1 MSKNTLPRAWMAMAG
16 LGAIGMMSH
25 FWGHVSEDQKA
36 FDKLVKDENI
46 TDPQKVWKICG
57 KYHRELKNELIEAK
71 VRIEAGEEICRIGK
85 GLADVRK
92 MMEGP
97 GLPSDIKFAK
107 AFGIEVSEE
116 KMSAAIKDIAKNDT
130 PIEVKKAIVAHWWT
144 ELMRLFVPWGIVLAE
159 EIEFVEQHPC
169 FRLVSSDVREAVLR
183 SEVVKYKDAYE
194 GWKKACE
201 RAHESELE
209 CVKKQAEEKGEW
221 IEERERLLREID
233 ELKKA

>member
-1 MSKNTLPRAWMAMAG
+1 MSKNALPGAWLAMAG
-16 LGAIGMMSH
+16 LSSIGMMSH

-36 FDKLVKDENI
+36 FDKLIKDGNI
-46 TDPQKVWKICG
+46 TDPQKVWKLCG

-71 VRIEAGEEICRIGK
+71 ARIETGEEICRIGK

-92 MMEGP
+92 MMHGKD
-97 GLPSDIKFAK
+97 LPADIKFAQL
-107 AFGIEVSEE
+107 FNVEVSEDQ
-116 KMSAAIKDIAKNDT
+116 MSEAIKEIAKDEP

-169 FRLVSSDVREAVLR
+169 FRLVSADVREAVLR
-183 SEVVKYKDAYE
+183 SELAKYKDAYE

-221 IEERERLLREID
+221 TEERAQLLREIA
-233 ELKKA
+233 ELKNA